1 MSAEWFEKKID
12 WIKQNENNN
21 QPFFIATGF
30 IRPHTPLVVPKKY
43 YDKFPLNKIKI
54 TQKLKDDLSDTKFA
68 DNIKETRGHKAWRL
82 LSEGYGSEEKGL
94 KIFTQAYLASIN
106 FADEMVG
113 RVLDALDKSSYA
125 ENTVV
130 ILFSDHGY
138 FLGQKDHLW
147 KYTLWEETTR
157 VPLIIR
163 QPDNDNNAG
172 KTVKHP
178 VSLIDIFPTISD
190 YCSLKGSTLKSDK
203 GKNTDGFSLKPFVE
217 NPELKNW
224 NGPEEALTVIA
235 SWKSKLP
242 ERQHLA
248 IRTNRY
254 RYIKYFD
261 GSEELYDHQ
270 KDSNEWQNLA
280 KDQNYSE
287 VVKEMRTR
295 LQNRIDSYVK

>member
-1 MSAEWFEKKID
+1 
-12 WIKQNENNN
+12 
-21 QPFFIATGF
+21 
-30 IRPHTPLVVPKKY
+30 V
-43 YDKFPLNKIKI
+43 
-54 TQKLKDDLSDTKFA
+54 
-68 DNIKETRGHKAWRL
+68 IKE
-82 LSEGYGSEEKGL
+82 
-94 KIFTQAYLASIN
+94 
-106 FADEMVG
+106 
-113 RVLDALDKSSYA
+113 
-125 ENTVV
+125 
-130 ILFSDHGY
+130 
-138 FLGQKDHLW
+138 
-147 KYTLWEETTR
+147 
-157 VPLIIR
+157 
-163 QPDNDNNAG
+163 
-172 KTVKHP
+172 
-178 VSLIDIFPTISD
+178 
-190 YCSLKGSTLKSDK
+190 
-203 GKNTDGFSLKPFVE
+203 KNTDGFSLKPFVE